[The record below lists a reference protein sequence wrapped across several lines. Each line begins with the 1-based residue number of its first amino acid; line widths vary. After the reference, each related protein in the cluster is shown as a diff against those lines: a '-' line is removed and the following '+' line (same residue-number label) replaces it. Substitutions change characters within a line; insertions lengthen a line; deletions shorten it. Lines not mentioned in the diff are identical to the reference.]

1 MHYRIVIVVKVPSS
15 FIVPL
20 SVEVL
25 LLAPPDILV
34 DNLDVLVSVRPGVLV
49 VEAERVHDLVQ
60 GAPGAAEAVAVRV
73 RGSLQGDLLAGAL
86 VTDVRP
92 TSVKIPLVKYL
103 RMTEQGI
110 KVDAGC
116 PQTSWDSVADLFWNV
131 NIPIGTLRSKGKI
144 KEKYPP

>member
-34 DNLDVLVSVRPGVLV
+34 DNLDVLVPVRPGVLV

-73 RGSLQGDLLAGAL
+73 RGSL
-86 VTDVRP
+86 
-92 TSVKIPLVKYL
+92 
-103 RMTEQGI
+103 
-110 KVDAGC
+110 
-116 PQTSWDSVADLFWNV
+116 
-131 NIPIGTLRSKGKI
+131 
-144 KEKYPP
+144 